1 MPQSTKKIKTPI
13 IIGNISDNPFAIDIA
28 YYCEQKL
35 DISDIVALNDFQ
47 NTEFC
52 PRFISD
58 ELDLSCIGEHLNGRE
73 VIIVSNSTNN
83 ESRNSIAM
91 RNFILAR
98 AAKDNGANYVTLLE
112 PDLFFS
118 CQDRG
123 PRKQHTYFDEVR
135 TFEERKK
142 FDGQP
147 FTSLLYAQ
155 LLKTAGVDRV
165 MSIHTHS
172 ISTKA
177 IYKEYFNNMLTDII
191 PTEIYADYMKTSNVV
206 DMNNLVLCAPD
217 KGARVLVEDMAD
229 QFGED
234 VPILYMDKERSGERQ
249 IDMELSEK
257 SSINIENI
265 KDKDIVVFDDMIRT
279 GTTIVRCCE
288 LLKKYK
294 PRKIVFCVTHFHS
307 SVESRA
313 NLSNTAI
320 DEIIT
325 TNTIPSILN
334 RDTQGRLR
342 KKIVVLKLEKWI
354 AKNILEQFNI
364 TNSKHKPKGKSK
376 LYNVD
381 MSAKNPRWREK

>member
-1 MPQSTKKIKTPI
+1 MQQSTKKIKDPI
-13 IIGNISDNPFAIDIA
+13 IIGNSSDNPFAIDIA
-28 YYCEQKL
+28 YYCDQKM

-58 ELDLSCIGEHLNGRE
+58 ELDLSSIGEHLNGRE
-73 VIIVSNSTNN
+73 VIIVSNSLNN

-91 RNFILAR
+91 RNMILAR

-112 PDLFFS
+112 PDLFYS

-123 PRKQHTYFDEVR
+123 PRRQHTYFDEVR
-135 TFEERKK
+135 TLDQRKK

-147 FTSLLYAQ
+147 FTALLYAQ

-172 ISTKA
+172 VSTKA
-177 IYKEYFNNMLTDII
+177 IFKEYFNNMHTDII
-191 PTEIYADYMKTSNVV
+191 PSDIYAHYMCTSDVV
-206 DMNNLVLCAPD
+206 DINNLVLCAPD
-217 KGARVLVEDMAD
+217 KGAIQFVEDTEKY
-229 QFGED
+229 FPTEI
-234 VPILYMDKERSGERQ
+234 PILYMDKQRSGERK
-249 IDMELSEK
+249 IDMELSDK
-257 SSINIENI
+257 SNINIEDI
-265 KDKDIVVFDDMIRT
+265 KGKDVVVFDDMIRT
-279 GTTIVRCCE
+279 GTTIVKCCKI
-288 LLKKYK
+288 LKEYQ

-307 SVESRA
+307 STEGRA
-313 NLSNTAI
+313 KLSSPAI

-342 KKIVVLKLEKWI
+342 KKIVVLKIEKWI
-354 AKNILEQFNI
+354 AKNIADQLGFIN
-364 TNSKHKPKGKSK
+364 TKHKANSK
-376 LYNVD
+376 LYSID
-381 MSAKNPRWREK
+381 MSAKNPRWREKK

>member
-35 DISDIVALNDFQ
+35 DISDIVALNDFR

-112 PDLFFS
+112 PDLFYS

-135 TFEERKK
+135 TFDQRKK

-165 MSIHTHS
+165 MTIHTHS
-172 ISTKA
+172 VSTKA

-191 PTEIYADYMKTSNVV
+191 PTEIYADYMKTSDVV
-206 DMNNLVLCAPD
+206 DMENLVLCAPD
-217 KGARVLVEDMAD
+217 KGAIELVEDMANK
-229 QFGED
+229 FGGD
-234 VPILYMDKERSGERQ
+234 IPILYMDKERSGERE

-265 KDKDIVVFDDMIRT
+265 KDKAIVVLDDMIST

-288 LLKKYK
+288 LLKKYQH
-294 PRKIVFCVTHFHS
+294 RKIVFCVTHFHS

-354 AKNILEQFNI
+354 AKNILEQFNL
-364 TNSKHKPKGKSK
+364 TNPKHKSKSK

>member
-35 DISDIVALNDFQ
+35 DISDIVALNDFR

-58 ELDLSCIGEHLNGRE
+58 ELDLGCIGEHLNGRE

-112 PDLFFS
+112 PDLFYS

-135 TFEERKK
+135 TFDQRKK

-165 MSIHTHS
+165 MTIHTHS
-172 ISTKA
+172 VSTKA

-191 PTEIYADYMKTSNVV
+191 PTEIYADYMKTSDIV
-206 DMNNLVLCAPD
+206 DMDNLVLCAPD
-217 KGARVLVEDMAD
+217 KGARGLVEDMAG

-288 LLKKYK
+288 LLKKYQ

-354 AKNILEQFNI
+354 AKNILEQFNL
-364 TNSKHKPKGKSK
+364 TNSKHKSKGKSK
-376 LYNVD
+376 LYSVD

>member
-1 MPQSTKKIKTPI
+1 MPQSTKKIKPPI

-35 DISDIVALNDFQ
+35 DISDIVALNDFR

-58 ELDLSCIGEHLNGRE
+58 ELDLNCIGEHLNGRE

-112 PDLFFS
+112 PDLFYS

-135 TFEERKK
+135 TFEQRKK

-165 MSIHTHS
+165 MTIHTHS
-172 ISTKA
+172 VSTKA

-191 PTEIYADYMKTSNVV
+191 PTEIYADYMKTSDVV
-206 DMNNLVLCAPD
+206 DMKNLVLCAPD
-217 KGARVLVEDMAD
+217 KGARGLVEAMAD
-229 QFGED
+229 QFGGD
-234 VPILYMDKERSGERQ
+234 VPILYMDKERSGERE

-257 SSINIENI
+257 SSVNIENI

-288 LLKKYK
+288 LLKKYQ

-354 AKNILEQFNI
+354 AKNILEQFNL
-364 TNSKHKPKGKSK
+364 TNSKHKSKGKSK
-376 LYNVD
+376 LYSVD